1 MRWGISILPKPEVL
15 DSKGRTVLQSLQQE
29 GFKIKSCQMGK
40 YIILDLQEAN
50 REASYLQAKKIAK
63 DILHNPLIE
72 NFTIEKLDNKK

>member
-15 DSKGRTVLQSLQQE
+15 DSRGRAILQSLQQE
-29 GFKIKSCQMGK
+29 GFKVKSCKMGK
-40 YIILDLQEAN
+40 YIILDLQETN

-72 NFTIEKLDNKK
+72 NFTIENLDDKK

>member
-15 DSKGRTVLQSLQQE
+15 DSKGRAVLQSLQQE
-29 GFKIKSCQMGK
+29 GFKVKSCKMGK
-40 YIILDLQEAN
+40 YIILDLQETN

-72 NFTIEKLDNKK
+72 NFTIEKIDDKK